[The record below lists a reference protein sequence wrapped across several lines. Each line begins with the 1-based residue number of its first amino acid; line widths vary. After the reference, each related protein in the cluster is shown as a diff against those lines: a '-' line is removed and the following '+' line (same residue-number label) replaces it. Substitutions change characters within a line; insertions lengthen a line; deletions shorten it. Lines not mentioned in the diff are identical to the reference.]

1 MGIERR
7 LLLFVLSLCLNF
19 ERFAKEIFFLFFPQ
33 FFVVNDSSLISMVE
47 LPVQVSSRVSPHKKS
62 C

>member
-1 MGIERR
+1 
-7 LLLFVLSLCLNF
+7 LNF

-47 LPVQVSSRVSPHKKS
+47 LPVQVSSRVPPHKKVS
-62 C
+62 QVYA